1 MKVDVSGLLRQV
13 VPECETDNAFEAA
26 LSDKCAQRFGD
37 RADSVYEAIM
47 RIIDGCAE
55 HAGESRLEAA
65 RQIARSRAT
74 LDRQTQT
81 MKAVDLNDAPT
92 EIRQKVQQM
101 MDEGKTSMSTSRTFR
116 YDSAT
121 DGPPP
126 PEILEAARQSLADA
140 DSASIITSGPHREGS
155 WLKWVLLAVLLL
167 VILGIVFL
175 LMNRGSASREA
186 AADSLPEVSVIC
198 STAFATEMP
207 Q

>member
-1 MKVDVSGLLRQV
+1 MKVDVSGLLSQV
-13 VPECETDNAFEAA
+13 VPECETDEAFETA
-26 LSDKCAQRFGD
+26 LSDKCTQRFED

-47 RIIDGCAE
+47 RIIDGCAK
-55 HAGESRLEAA
+55 HSGESRLEAA

-81 MKAVDLNDAPT
+81 IKVADLNDAPS

-101 MDEGKTSMSTSRTFR
+101 MDEGKTSMSTSRTIR

-126 PEILEAARQSLADA
+126 PEVLEAVRQSLTDS
-140 DSASIITSGPHREGS
+140 DSASIITSGPRKEGS

-175 LMNRGSASREA
+175 LMNRGSTSREA
-186 AADSLPEVSVIC
+186 EVDSLPHVPVVC
-198 STAFATEMP
+198 SSAFAPEMP
-207 Q
+207 R